1 MFDQPAA
8 LVSFHVR
15 LSPCVNCHFFQ
26 STVQIQHSRRLIQ
39 VRCKRLLACLQE
51 QGILYADF
59 SGFEIVPGVPSV
71 KEDAPGLPAPGVV
84 VVTLGRVAR
93 D

>member
-8 LVSFHVR
+8 LISLHVR
-15 LSPCVNCHFFQ
+15 LVAFVHCCFFQ

>member
-1 MFDQPAA
+1 MLDQPAA

-15 LSPCVNCHFFQ
+15 LSPCVNCRLFQ
-26 STVQIQHSRRLIQ
+26 SAVQVQHSRRLIQ
-39 VRCKRLLACLQE
+39 VRCQRLLACFQE

-59 SGFEIVPGVPSV
+59 PGFDVVPGVTSV
-71 KEDAPGLPAPGVV
+71 EEDAPGLPAPGVV